1 MPDNYTLAQISD
13 CHLFADKEM
22 LHHGA
27 NVYQNLCRILKHI
40 KVQNI
45 ADAIVF
51 TGDLTQDHSEQSY
64 QNFVQAFTDC
74 DITTPVY
81 FTSGNHDDPQIL
93 AHYLNTMPFRFE
105 THIELAHWQILL
117 IESKSDTPSGYI
129 TNNELN
135 KIEQLVS
142 DKKAQLLFM
151 HHHPIDVGYFIDRH
165 GLVNKS
171 ALYQVLS
178 QYPSIASIACG
189 HVHQALSMTLT
200 LTTNEVQVL
209 TCPATSIQFDPNHS
223 TVHANEQ
230 PPGYRIITLKNDQTL
245 HSQVIFI

>member
-13 CHLFADKEM
+13 CHLFADKES

-27 NVYQNLCRILKHI
+27 NVYQNLCRVLKHI
-40 KVQNI
+40 KAENV

-81 FTSGNHDDPQIL
+81 FTSGNHDDPQVL
-93 AHYLNTMPFRFE
+93 AHYLDTMPFCFE

-129 TNNELN
+129 GNKELL
-135 KIEQLVS
+135 KIEQLVTNE
-142 DKKAQLLFM
+142 KAQLLFM

-165 GLVNKS
+165 GLINKNEF
-171 ALYQVLS
+171 YQVLS
-178 QYPSIASIACG
+178 KYPSIDSIACG
-189 HVHQALSMTLT
+189 HVHQALSITLT
-200 LTTNEVQVL
+200 LATNKVKVL
-209 TCPATSIQFDPNHS
+209 TCPATSIQFDPTS
-223 TVHANEQ
+223 ATVSANGQ
-230 PPGYRIITLKNDQTL
+230 PAGYRTITLKDDQTL
-245 HSQVIFI
+245 HSQVVFI